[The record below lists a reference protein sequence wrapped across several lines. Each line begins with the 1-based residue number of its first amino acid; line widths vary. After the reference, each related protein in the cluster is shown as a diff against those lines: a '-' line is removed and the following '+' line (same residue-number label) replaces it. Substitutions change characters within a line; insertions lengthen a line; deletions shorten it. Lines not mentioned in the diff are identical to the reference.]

1 MGKWWQWVFYFMKM
15 VWGLGYGDTALTV
28 INSAWVEGGKW
39 EMGTGEG
46 ECCLSFPWC
55 WIRLFLSSAICCSLS
70 ALVTALHPGHL
81 AGWAPTGQIKH
92 FSIIAH
98 SLWHLT
104 GSWQRLHVWALTMQ
118 IQAAIQNTENHKYTV
133 IERSLLQKYEIYYFF
148 NCCNW
153 REEGFAFWVCLLVL
167 SPRLRI
173 LQNRGLETCLPSRG
187 KLADS
192 FFFFHQQSAKQW
204 KSEGVEGGSI
214 QTASIHE

>member
-15 VWGLGYGDTALTV
+15 MWGLGYGDTALTV
-28 INSAWVEGGKW
+28 ISSAWAEGGKW
-39 EMGTGEG
+39 EMGTEEG

-70 ALVTALHPGHL
+70 ALVTALHPGHP
-81 AGWAPTGQIKH
+81 AGWVPAGQIKH
-92 FSIIAH
+92 FSVIAH

-118 IQAAIQNTENHKYTV
+118 IQGAIQNTESHKYTV
-133 IERSLLQKYEIYYFF
+133 IERSLLQKYDFFFFFF
-148 NCCNW
+148 NWCNW

-173 LQNRGLETCLPSRG
+173 LQNRG
-187 KLADS
+187 
-192 FFFFHQQSAKQW
+192 
-204 KSEGVEGGSI
+204 
-214 QTASIHE
+214 